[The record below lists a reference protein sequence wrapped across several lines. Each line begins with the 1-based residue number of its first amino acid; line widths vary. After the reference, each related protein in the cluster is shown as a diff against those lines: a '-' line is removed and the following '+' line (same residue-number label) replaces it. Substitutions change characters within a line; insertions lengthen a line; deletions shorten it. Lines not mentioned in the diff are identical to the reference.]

1 MRELRR
7 AQKGNSFYNVLN
19 TVAEVV
25 SLTREIA
32 RSEVRVVADLYHMAG
47 NDEPPE
53 AVEQAGDYLCHIH
66 MPIPEIMG
74 LNEPR
79 AINTILPEYPIKEFL
94 RSLKKIGYD
103 NRLSIE
109 DLDRKFMNIEREAPI
124 VLSNVRNMW
133 ESLSA

>member
-53 AVEQAGDYLCHIH
+53 AVEQAVD
-66 MPIPEIMG
+66 
-74 LNEPR
+74 
-79 AINTILPEYPIKEFL
+79 
-94 RSLKKIGYD
+94 
-103 NRLSIE
+103 
-109 DLDRKFMNIEREAPI
+109 
-124 VLSNVRNMW
+124 
-133 ESLSA
+133 